1 MIKRA
6 KDLIIDFFNYALLL
20 VLIIFCL
27 TFFIVGNRLAIF
39 TEFIKLLMPLAYFGI
54 FFLIRIKFDRETLK
68 KRKKED
74 NLNEIIKYLTKLD
87 KIKDLIIISFL
98 SIIIFVIAMIGGG
111 IDVFDILQAI
121 IAFFTMFFW
130 HLVLFRKRKNI
141 NGLMYIT
148 YFDKIKDEMVIFLLP
163 IIIISIVL
171 VNKNV
176 NVVDFL
182 QAFIPFLAIYV
193 WHQYYLV
200 K

>member
-20 VLIIFCL
+20 FLIIFCL
-27 TFFIVGNRLAIF
+27 IFFIVGNRLAVF

-54 FFLIRIKFDRETLK
+54 FFLVRLKFDREALR
-68 KRKKED
+68 KRKKEG

-87 KIKDLIIISFL
+87 KIKDLIIISIL
-98 SIIIFVIAMIGGG
+98 SIIILIIAMIDGYV
-111 IDVFDILQAI
+111 DVFDILQAI
-121 IAFFTMFFW
+121 IAFLTMFFW
-130 HLVLFRKRKNI
+130 HLALIRKGKNI
-141 NGLMYIT
+141 NESMCIT

-176 NVVDFL
+176 NMVDFL